1 MKIKKTAVSLV
12 LALISILNVFPSL
25 NFLSPAMTVFAADAY
40 DPHYMMVYGGDTIG
54 TDVINYDGHSI
65 GPGAYI
71 IVEGVQYPAF
81 CVDTALLGADKHQ
94 DGMYPVNMSGTNMSA
109 TVSTVLHNS
118 VPYTSKADI
127 LTRFPGLT
135 DLQIYA
141 ATKAAI
147 RAVAEQSESQFP
159 NDDLWNGDPQTV
171 AFAKYLIT
179 LAKSNPGDIPKSA
192 IYGTVGSARLD
203 NDDFF
208 ILSTKAQATNYS
220 LFGDTKIKFTIPS
233 TAPAGTV
240 ITFEDGTPIPASGVD
255 NATQIHIK
263 VPKSSVPEGTS
274 GSFDVKVDMNINSYV
289 ALFGIPVNAS
299 DIDKYQRYEI
309 SLPNQPVS
317 FTIPMSY
324 FSEPKEED
332 DEPALGGL
340 QIVKYDNVTAKLAA
354 GAIFEVKGLDA
365 SNKTILFQVQA
376 SAGAVVPSVENG
388 AVVKVG
394 NGTVSV
400 DGIPVGKYQITE
412 LTPPPNYDISP
423 DGLTSQIV
431 EVQDSEIA
439 TVYPQVMFRNNP
451 FGKLKITK
459 IDAVTGQSVAGA
471 TLRIRNE
478 VAGIDI
484 TRTTDSSGVINLI
497 DLPQGNYSVTEVNA
511 GANYELSPRTV
522 VVPVRWGQLAEAVF
536 DNEPHTSLEVMK
548 INSKTN
554 QPVAGAVF
562 TLKQLAT
569 GKEWTLTTLAS
580 GKAVVSNIPAGN
592 YTVKEI
598 FVPEPLILNSK
609 VVNIQIDNDK
619 VNSYTAV
626 NDENPKVTIEKY
638 DEKTGKLLGGA
649 EFRLERLDG
658 AWQTEFML
666 TTGTRTFTLAPGT
679 YRLTEIAA
687 PWGYL
692 IATEHKD
699 FVVGPNDEIT
709 IKFDNRERPCLEIL
723 KIDEETGK
731 PLAGAKFRVWTTEG
745 ETQNEYVTDAS
756 GRIFI
761 ENLND
766 IIYSVEEIVA
776 PDGYLLDVQHKD
788 VKLEWGITK
797 TLIFTNKARSAL
809 EILKI
814 DEETGKPLAGAK
826 FYVTETESGT
836 VSEYITDAT
845 GRIIITGLKDVIYSV
860 EEIVAPK
867 GYLLEAQHKDIKL
880 EWGKTKTLI
889 FTNKARPKLE
899 IKKIDTITGLPL
911 AGARFKVTKTE
922 DLTVSEYVT
931 NAAGIILIENLD
943 DAIYTIEE
951 IVAPDGYIL
960 NPQHKEIQ
968 LEWGK
973 TKTLIYEN
981 TRKPTLIITKTN
993 ALTFMP
999 VPNTTYKIEYEDSNG
1014 GIHNLGTKRTDE
1026 NGQIILTNVNPGW
1039 YIITETI
1046 AAPGFS
1052 LSSNPVTRKY
1062 LALGENAYTN
1072 YSGTGAVG
1080 LTGDISGTNIEVFSG
1095 SDFYALGQEIFNYP
1109 LNSLVIRKAHF
1120 VTGEMLAG
1128 AAFEVYKVTEEIS
1141 GTSGTLIGRYT
1152 TDNSGVIVLTGLE
1165 PGGYIV
1171 KEVQAPPNFLISENS
1186 QQQAWLKYDGTSI
1199 VEVTFANIPYGALL
1213 ITKVDTITKKPLANA
1228 RFKVTDSS
1236 GAVVGNTNGE
1246 YVTNASGEI
1255 IIPNVKPG
1263 SYVVTEIEAPAN
1275 YDIDTTPQTI
1285 TVGVDGKT
1293 YSVSFKNQPAGTLV
1307 IRKLDFASKEPLAN
1321 AEFKVTTSGGNAV
1334 GTGNGVFK
1342 TDAMGIIAIPN
1353 LPKGSYVIE
1362 EIKAPNGYILENQSK
1377 TIEMENGKS
1386 YTLDFYNKKM
1396 SSMQIIKID
1405 SVTKQPLKGV
1415 EFTVYKQSGETVG
1428 RYTTDANGVIII
1440 DTLAP
1445 GWYKAVET
1453 KTLDGYLIDDIPKDF
1468 QITDNQFVQL
1478 VFENAPMSNLII
1490 RKVDSDTR
1498 EPLEGAEFTVKTMAG
1513 ELIGVYRSDE
1523 DGLVNVPTLE
1533 PGWYTVTETIA
1544 PVGYSLGDNTQTV
1557 EITNSKTVTIEFRNR
1572 AFGSLQIKKIDEI
1585 SGKPLVGAQFTVSH
1599 QAGAFVGEYTTG
1611 VDGTISIPNMAPGWY
1626 VVSET
1631 KAPQGYQLDSTAKTV
1646 EVKSVVPTVTTF
1658 TNKPHTAIEIIKTDS
1673 VTHNPL
1679 ANATFK
1685 VERPNGELIGTYK
1698 TDASGKALV
1707 SALTEGTYIV
1717 SETIPPSGY
1726 MLNETPKTV
1735 AVVSGKVTIV
1745 EFVNN
1750 PFSGIQIIKTDAVT
1764 KQPLADATFEV
1775 KNVKGEKIGT
1785 YKTDVSGKILVSN
1798 LPEGV
1803 YIVSETAA
1811 PVGYMLHETPQTVN
1825 VVSGKL
1831 TTVEF
1836 TNKPYSGIQIIKT
1849 DALTDAPLAGAVF
1862 TVQRSNGELVGDNNG
1877 KYTTDVA
1884 GKIIVPDL
1892 PEGTYIITE
1901 VKAPTEYILDALPK
1915 TVEVKTGK
1923 LTVAEFTNTPFPYLH
1938 IVKIDAASGKMI
1950 SGAEFIVT
1958 NSNGEIIANV
1968 ISQASGPV
1976 SIKVAPGVYTVTE
1989 VRAPEG
1995 YENNDPVQTVTVLA
2009 NGSTVFHSA
2018 GGAVPGNTTIFANR
2032 PLNSLEIVKLDAV
2045 THNPLS
2051 SARFD
2056 VEKANGERIGTFR
2069 TDASGS
2075 ILLTGLTEGTY
2086 IVKEISAP
2094 TGYILNESPK
2104 SVNLSGGKLMGIE
2117 FLNKPLSGI
2126 QIIKLDSITR
2136 NPLQGAAFTVSKANG
2151 ECIGTFTTEADGKV
2165 LVPGLDEGVYVVGE
2179 ISAPDGYVID
2189 EAPKNVTVKSGALAT
2204 VEFVNKPLSG
2214 IEIIKTDSVTNNPL
2228 AGATFTVEHANGSK
2242 VGTYKTD
2249 SSGKAIVSGL
2259 AEGTYIVS
2267 ETIAPSGY
2275 MLNDTPKNAIVTSGK
2290 LTTVEFTNKPNSG
2303 IQIIKLDAI
2312 TNRSLTGAT
2321 FTVERDNGEK
2331 IGTYKTDAAGKIIVP
2346 DLVEGTYIVSETIAP
2361 SGYVRDDV
2369 PKTVIVKTGKLTT
2382 IEFTN
2387 RPHSGIEIIKMD
2399 AVTKAPLMGAT
2410 FVVERPNGEKVGTYK
2425 TDAAGKIIVPDLA
2438 EGTYIVSE
2446 TIAPSGYV
2454 LNETPKT
2461 VEVKSGKLTS
2471 VEFTNNPLS
2480 GIQIIKLDAET
2491 KAPLT
2496 GATFVVERTNGEKLG
2511 TYKTDSTGKIIVPG
2525 LADGTYII
2533 SETIAPSGYILDE
2546 APKTVDVKSGKLT
2559 IVEFFNKP
2567 LSGLRIVKLDS
2578 VTRNPIEGVEF
2589 QIAKM
2594 NGEKVENDFR
2604 GFNFKTDRTGQIYI
2618 PRLDDGY
2625 YVVTETRSADG
2636 YALDGEPKTVLVQSG
2651 KTTVLEV
2658 LNTPM
2663 SGLLIVKTDSVTG
2676 KPISGAV
2683 FDIKRAD
2690 GSFVTGNILDG
2701 NQPNTANNSPNKSTS
2716 PNGDIPGSYTTDANG
2731 RILLNGLAAGQYT
2744 VTERKAPSGY
2754 ELDTEVYNVTVLPG
2768 KLAQLQLTNTPKAG
2782 LRLVKTDSITKK
2794 PIFGV
2799 EFMLFDSGN
2808 KVVGVYITDNN
2819 GIIDFPTDIPEG
2831 RYTIRETRAAAG
2843 YYIDDMPKT
2852 VEFRA
2857 GRVTEINW
2865 ENTPHVGQF
2874 QITKKSADDNPIN
2887 GFPKGTLL
2895 EGAVFEIYDRANNL
2909 VDTIT
2914 TNKNG
2919 LASSKNLPVG
2929 RYTLREVKAPAYYM
2943 ASAESI
2949 DIEIEH
2955 ASQIV
2960 RLEVYNKSVYTN
2972 VSIQKRGY
2980 TEVIPGQQIRY
2991 DFKNIANNSSVA
3003 LDSFYWRDTLPTD
3016 AVRLN
3021 KIVTGTW
3028 SQKLSYKIVFK
3039 TNINKEYRTL
3049 ADNLSTDK
3057 SRVIDASPAALGLAA
3072 NEFVTEFM
3080 VVFGRVPAGFKQVEA
3095 PYITCDV
3102 LKTLPHEYR
3111 FSNKCDVGGL
3121 WGSQWIQANDRWVT
3135 VVYNKTTP
3143 SKLPRTGY

>member
-1 MKIKKTAVSLV
+1 M
-12 LALISILNVFPSL
+12 
-25 NFLSPAMTVFAADAY
+25 
-40 DPHYMMVYGGDTIG
+40 
-54 TDVINYDGHSI
+54 
-65 GPGAYI
+65 
-71 IVEGVQYPAF
+71 
-81 CVDTALLGADKHQ
+81 
-94 DGMYPVNMSGTNMSA
+94 
-109 TVSTVLHNS
+109 
-118 VPYTSKADI
+118 
-127 LTRFPGLT
+127 
-135 DLQIYA
+135 
-141 ATKAAI
+141 
-147 RAVAEQSESQFP
+147 
-159 NDDLWNGDPQTV
+159 
-171 AFAKYLIT
+171 
-179 LAKSNPGDIPKSA
+179 
-192 IYGTVGSARLD
+192 
-203 NDDFF
+203 
-208 ILSTKAQATNYS
+208 
-220 LFGDTKIKFTIPS
+220 LF
-233 TAPAGTV
+233 
-240 ITFEDGTPIPASGVD
+240 
-255 NATQIHIK
+255 
-263 VPKSSVPEGTS
+263 
-274 GSFDVKVDMNINSYV
+274 
-289 ALFGIPVNAS
+289 
-299 DIDKYQRYEI
+299 
-309 SLPNQPVS
+309 
-317 FTIPMSY
+317 
-324 FSEPKEED
+324 
-332 DEPALGGL
+332 
-340 QIVKYDNVTAKLAA
+340 
-354 GAIFEVKGLDA
+354 
-365 SNKTILFQVQA
+365 
-376 SAGAVVPSVENG
+376 
-388 AVVKVG
+388 
-394 NGTVSV
+394 
-400 DGIPVGKYQITE
+400 
-412 LTPPPNYDISP
+412 
-423 DGLTSQIV
+423 
-431 EVQDSEIA
+431 
-439 TVYPQVMFRNNP
+439 
-451 FGKLKITK
+451 
-459 IDAVTGQSVAGA
+459 
-471 TLRIRNE
+471 
-478 VAGIDI
+478 
-484 TRTTDSSGVINLI
+484 
-497 DLPQGNYSVTEVNA
+497 
-511 GANYELSPRTV
+511 
-522 VVPVRWGQLAEAVF
+522 
-536 DNEPHTSLEVMK
+536 
-548 INSKTN
+548 
-554 QPVAGAVF
+554 
-562 TLKQLAT
+562 
-569 GKEWTLTTLAS
+569 
-580 GKAVVSNIPAGN
+580 
-592 YTVKEI
+592 
-598 FVPEPLILNSK
+598 
-609 VVNIQIDNDK
+609 
-619 VNSYTAV
+619 
-626 NDENPKVTIEKY
+626 
-638 DEKTGKLLGGA
+638 
-649 EFRLERLDG
+649 
-658 AWQTEFML
+658 
-666 TTGTRTFTLAPGT
+666 
-679 YRLTEIAA
+679 
-687 PWGYL
+687 
-692 IATEHKD
+692 
-699 FVVGPNDEIT
+699 
-709 IKFDNRERPCLEIL
+709 
-723 KIDEETGK
+723 
-731 PLAGAKFRVWTTEG
+731 
-745 ETQNEYVTDAS
+745 
-756 GRIFI
+756 
-761 ENLND
+761 
-766 IIYSVEEIVA
+766 
-776 PDGYLLDVQHKD
+776 
-788 VKLEWGITK
+788 
-797 TLIFTNKARSAL
+797 RS
-809 EILKI
+809 
-814 DEETGKPLAGAK
+814 
-826 FYVTETESGT
+826 
-836 VSEYITDAT
+836 
-845 GRIIITGLKDVIYSV
+845 
-860 EEIVAPK
+860 
-867 GYLLEAQHKDIKL
+867 
-880 EWGKTKTLI
+880 
-889 FTNKARPKLE
+889 
-899 IKKIDTITGLPL
+899 
-911 AGARFKVTKTE
+911 
-922 DLTVSEYVT
+922 
-931 NAAGIILIENLD
+931 
-943 DAIYTIEE
+943 
-951 IVAPDGYIL
+951 
-960 NPQHKEIQ
+960 
-968 LEWGK
+968 
-973 TKTLIYEN
+973 
-981 TRKPTLIITKTN
+981 
-993 ALTFMP
+993 
-999 VPNTTYKIEYEDSNG
+999 
-1014 GIHNLGTKRTDE
+1014 
-1026 NGQIILTNVNPGW
+1026 
-1039 YIITETI
+1039 
-1046 AAPGFS
+1046 
-1052 LSSNPVTRKY
+1052 
-1062 LALGENAYTN
+1062 
-1072 YSGTGAVG
+1072 
-1080 LTGDISGTNIEVFSG
+1080 
-1095 SDFYALGQEIFNYP
+1095 
-1109 LNSLVIRKAHF
+1109 
-1120 VTGEMLAG
+1120 
-1128 AAFEVYKVTEEIS
+1128 
-1141 GTSGTLIGRYT
+1141 
-1152 TDNSGVIVLTGLE
+1152 
-1165 PGGYIV
+1165 
-1171 KEVQAPPNFLISENS
+1171 
-1186 QQQAWLKYDGTSI
+1186 
-1199 VEVTFANIPYGALL
+1199 
-1213 ITKVDTITKKPLANA
+1213 
-1228 RFKVTDSS
+1228 
-1236 GAVVGNTNGE
+1236 
-1246 YVTNASGEI
+1246 
-1255 IIPNVKPG
+1255 
-1263 SYVVTEIEAPAN
+1263 
-1275 YDIDTTPQTI
+1275 
-1285 TVGVDGKT
+1285 
-1293 YSVSFKNQPAGTLV
+1293 
-1307 IRKLDFASKEPLAN
+1307 
-1321 AEFKVTTSGGNAV
+1321 
-1334 GTGNGVFK
+1334 
-1342 TDAMGIIAIPN
+1342 
-1353 LPKGSYVIE
+1353 
-1362 EIKAPNGYILENQSK
+1362 
-1377 TIEMENGKS
+1377 
-1386 YTLDFYNKKM
+1386 
-1396 SSMQIIKID
+1396 
-1405 SVTKQPLKGV
+1405 
-1415 EFTVYKQSGETVG
+1415 
-1428 RYTTDANGVIII
+1428 
-1440 DTLAP
+1440 
-1445 GWYKAVET
+1445 
-1453 KTLDGYLIDDIPKDF
+1453 
-1468 QITDNQFVQL
+1468 
-1478 VFENAPMSNLII
+1478 
-1490 RKVDSDTR
+1490 
-1498 EPLEGAEFTVKTMAG
+1498 
-1513 ELIGVYRSDE
+1513 
-1523 DGLVNVPTLE
+1523 
-1533 PGWYTVTETIA
+1533 
-1544 PVGYSLGDNTQTV
+1544 
-1557 EITNSKTVTIEFRNR
+1557 
-1572 AFGSLQIKKIDEI
+1572 
-1585 SGKPLVGAQFTVSH
+1585 
-1599 QAGAFVGEYTTG
+1599 
-1611 VDGTISIPNMAPGWY
+1611 
-1626 VVSET
+1626 
-1631 KAPQGYQLDSTAKTV
+1631 
-1646 EVKSVVPTVTTF
+1646 
-1658 TNKPHTAIEIIKTDS
+1658 
-1673 VTHNPL
+1673 
-1679 ANATFK
+1679 
-1685 VERPNGELIGTYK
+1685 
-1698 TDASGKALV
+1698 
-1707 SALTEGTYIV
+1707 
-1717 SETIPPSGY
+1717 
-1726 MLNETPKTV
+1726 
-1735 AVVSGKVTIV
+1735 
-1745 EFVNN
+1745 
-1750 PFSGIQIIKTDAVT
+1750 
-1764 KQPLADATFEV
+1764 
-1775 KNVKGEKIGT
+1775 
-1785 YKTDVSGKILVSN
+1785 
-1798 LPEGV
+1798 
-1803 YIVSETAA
+1803 
-1811 PVGYMLHETPQTVN
+1811 
-1825 VVSGKL
+1825 
-1831 TTVEF
+1831 
-1836 TNKPYSGIQIIKT
+1836 
-1849 DALTDAPLAGAVF
+1849 
-1862 TVQRSNGELVGDNNG
+1862 
-1877 KYTTDVA
+1877 
-1884 GKIIVPDL
+1884 
-1892 PEGTYIITE
+1892 
-1901 VKAPTEYILDALPK
+1901 
-1915 TVEVKTGK
+1915 
-1923 LTVAEFTNTPFPYLH
+1923 
-1938 IVKIDAASGKMI
+1938 
-1950 SGAEFIVT
+1950 
-1958 NSNGEIIANV
+1958 
-1968 ISQASGPV
+1968 
-1976 SIKVAPGVYTVTE
+1976 
-1989 VRAPEG
+1989 
-1995 YENNDPVQTVTVLA
+1995 
-2009 NGSTVFHSA
+2009 VFHSA

-2151 ECIGTFTTEADGKV
+2151 ERIGTFTTEADGKV

-2275 MLNDTPKNAIVTSGK
+2275 MLNDTPKTVNVVSGRLISVEFRNDPFGTLIIKKTDEITARPLAGAHFTVKHQNGAAVGDFITDNDGAIHIPSLRLGWYVISETKAPVGYHLDSAAKTIEIKSQAPTTITFTNRPYSGIQIVKTDAVTKAPLPGATFKVTHANGEVVGTYKTDAAGLIIVPDLSEGTYVVSETIAPDGYMLDETPKNAIVTSGK

-2446 TIAPSGYV
+2446 TIAPNGYV

-2991 DFKNIANNSSVA
+2991 DFKNIANNSTVA